1 MFSKGVKGVKN
12 VLRLLKLNL
21 PQILSKYQT
30 EPKILGY
37 TNKKGKSVPQC
48 SSTRAGPK

>member
-12 VLRLLKLNL
+12 VLRLFKLNL

-30 EPKILGY
+30 EPEIIGY
-37 TNKKGKSVPQC
+37 KNKKGKSVPHC
-48 SSTRAGPK
+48 PSSKA